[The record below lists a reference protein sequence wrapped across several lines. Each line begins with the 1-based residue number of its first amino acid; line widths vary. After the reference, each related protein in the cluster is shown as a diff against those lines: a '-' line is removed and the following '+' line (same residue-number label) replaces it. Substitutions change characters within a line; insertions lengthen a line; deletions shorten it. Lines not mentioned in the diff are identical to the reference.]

1 MVQVQRLASHHV
13 ARMLDHTYVFVDSR
27 RALFHIG
34 DTTYN
39 AKLVDLPAIIESQKT
54 LDNRQ
59 LFKVADICQMLI
71 VEDPVTTNDTTSA
84 PNASSGDAKAFDVK
98 DFIWPHGLTP
108 PLRHV
113 RKRRFRKRVNR
124 AVSLHRTRFILSI

>member
-1 MVQVQRLASHHV
+1 MPFL
-13 ARMLDHTYVFVDSR
+13 DSR
-27 RALFHIG
+27 RAVFHIG
-34 DTTYN
+34 NTSYN

-59 LFKVADICQMLI
+59 LFKVADICQMLL
-71 VEDPVTTNDTTSA
+71 VEDAVPTGDGIGTTS
-84 PNASSGDAKAFDVK
+84 NSNNDAKAFDVK

-108 PLRHV
+108 PLRQV

-124 AVSLHRTRFILSI
+124 AVSHQCVHSRLVSAKFTFPA